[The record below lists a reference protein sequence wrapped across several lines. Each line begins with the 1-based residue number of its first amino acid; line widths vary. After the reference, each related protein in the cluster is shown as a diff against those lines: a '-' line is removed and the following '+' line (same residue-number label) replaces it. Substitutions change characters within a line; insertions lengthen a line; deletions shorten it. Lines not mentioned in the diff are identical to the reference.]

1 MKKPTGKELYSFNA
15 CAAYGLVCLLKEGKI
30 TYQELE
36 ALKRIH
42 IYIESLCTKELKMKK
57 QTKHQKIIALYKE
70 GMKPKDIAAKLKIK
84 TQTVY
89 AAKHLENKKT
99 EKAKDDIC
107 NGGIMRVINPRV
119 NRYTTNLR
127 NASDEILKMIKQD
140 CVVVSEPG
148 KKTLLQKI
156 KRFLFGA

>member
-1 MKKPTGKELYSFNA
+1 MKKETKKRKVLK
-15 CAAYGLVCLLKEGKI
+15 LL
-30 TYQELE
+30 
-36 ALKRIH
+36 
-42 IYIESLCTKELKMKK
+42 S
-57 QTKHQKIIALYKE
+57 E

-89 AAKHLENKKT
+89 AAKHLENKKA
-99 EKAKDDIC
+99 EKAKDDLC
-107 NGGIMRVINPRV
+107 NGGIMRVINPQV
-119 NRYTTNLR
+119 NRYTTNLQ

-156 KRFLFGA
+156 RRFLFGA